1 MKLRAHKV
9 LTDPLSA
16 ENSAKSL
23 IPQDQGPGGVL
34 YLDTGKWVSGRSA
47 KPDFHAAFTFRL
59 YAECSRFQ

>member
-34 YLDTGKWVSGRSA
+34 YLDTGK
-47 KPDFHAAFTFRL
+47 
-59 YAECSRFQ
+59 